1 MVAHGVKGKGKVMA
15 DKTERRTIGLRVMIT
30 PSLQERLK
38 ELAAKERRTV
48 SSLVEILLE
57 EAVKK

>member
-1 MVAHGVKGKGKVMA
+1 MVSHGVKGKGRETV
-15 DKTERRTIGLRVMIT
+15 DKAERRSIGLRVMIT
-30 PSLQERLK
+30 PSLQGRLK
-38 ELAAKERRTV
+38 DRAAKERRTV

>member
-1 MVAHGVKGKGKVMA
+1 M

-38 ELAAKERRTV
+38 ERAAKERRTV

-57 EAVKK
+57 EAVEK